1 MAVQTSLPPKEQKSE
16 QRVVEFF
23 DQYFSKPIE
32 VSANDYDAVISFF
45 EKRGFDKTASAS
57 VGQAI
62 LTQAKLDEVNVFQL
76 IDTLKGY
83 TEVQLS
89 QVVAQVLN
97 FQRNKSSTIGFRV
110 TPTFEYGER
119 RNVVV

>member
-1 MAVQTSLPPKEQKSE
+1 MTVQTSLPPKEQKTE

-89 QVVAQVLN
+89 KVVAQVLN
-97 FQRNKSSTIGFRV
+97 F
-110 TPTFEYGER
+110 
-119 RNVVV
+119 

>member
-1 MAVQTSLPPKEQKSE
+1 MTH
-16 QRVVEFF
+16 
-23 DQYFSKPIE
+23 YFPNPLE
-32 VSANDYDAVISFF
+32 VRANDYDAVISFF

-62 LTQAKLDEVNVFQL
+62 LTQAKLDEVNVFKL

-89 QVVAQVLN
+89 KVVAQVLN

>member
-1 MAVQTSLPPKEQKSE
+1 ML
-16 QRVVEFF
+16 
-23 DQYFSKPIE
+23 D
-32 VSANDYDAVISFF
+32 
-45 EKRGFDKTASAS
+45 
-57 VGQAI
+57 
-62 LTQAKLDEVNVFQL
+62 QAKLDEVNVFQL

-89 QVVAQVLN
+89 KVVAQVLN